1 MKFKINKQF
10 YGVVKMKILIA
21 DDHDLLRDTL
31 VMFLQGEGNIETVTA
46 SDFDAAM
53 ACVDTK
59 GPFDL
64 IMLDYNMPGMSGLN
78 GLKKALEYNGGQ
90 RVALMSGIATKNVA
104 EEALAI
110 GAAGFVPKT
119 LSAKSLV
126 NAVRFMAM
134 GEQYAPIDFM
144 TQEEDS
150 APNPLAEKLSRREL
164 QVLEG
169 LSQGKSNKEIARDLE
184 LQEPTIKLH
193 VKTLYRKIGAGN
205 RTQAALI
212 AKEEGLF

>member
-1 MKFKINKQF
+1 
-10 YGVVKMKILIA
+10 MKILIA
-21 DDHDLLRDTL
+21 DDHDLLKDTL
-31 VMFLQGEGNIETVTA
+31 VLFLQGEGNIETVTA
-46 SDFDAAM
+46 SDFDGAISI
-53 ACVDTK
+53 VDTK

-64 IMLDYNMPGMSGLN
+64 VMLDYNMPGMNGLE
-78 GLKKALEYNGGQ
+78 GLKKALAYNGGQ
-90 RVALMSGIATKNVA
+90 TVALMSGIATRAVA
-104 EEALAI
+104 EEALAL

-144 TQEEDS
+144 TQEDEA

-164 QVLEG
+164 QVIEG
-169 LSQGKSNKEIARDLE
+169 LSQGKSNKEIARDLD

-193 VKTLYRKIGAGN
+193 VKTLYRKIGACN
-205 RTQAALI
+205 ATQAAFI
-212 AKEEGLF
+212 AKQEGLF